1 MKVILYVIA
10 WFIVINQWNDLRYYA
25 FDVVTHLPPVSAVI
39 ITALVTIALTVAT
52 FKELTKGKNKIT
64 QS

>member
-10 WFIVINQWNDLRYYA
+10 WFIVINQWNAPRYYA
-25 FDVVTHLPPVSAVI
+25 FDVVTHRPPVSAVI

-52 FKELTKGKNKIT
+52 FKELTKKGKK
-64 QS
+64 

>member
-52 FKELTKGKNKIT
+52 FK
-64 QS
+64 